1 MQVTKENVRS
11 IVENYLKENKIRFEI
26 VDSDSEICSYQ
37 LFVSTLIGGI
47 QIEYSLDDPE
57 DNYVVAQLYIVDN
70 DDLYDGQW
78 DNENNDSES
87 LEDEIF
93 GLLEKVR
100 ELNRVVSKVEKKIED
115 IKEICK
121 EAELDHEVFIRIQ
134 YNFDNE

>member
-11 IVENYLKENKIRFEI
+11 IVENYLRENKIRFEI
-26 VDSDSEICSYQ
+26 VDSDSEVCLFK

-57 DNYVVAQLYIVDN
+57 DNLVIAQLSIIDN

-100 ELNRVVSKVEKKIED
+100 ELNKIISKVERKIED

-121 EAELDHEVFIRIQ
+121 EAELDHEVFIRVQ
-134 YNFDNE
+134 YDFDKN

>member
-11 IVENYLKENKIRFEI
+11 IVENYLRENKIRFEI
-26 VDSDSEICSYQ
+26 VDSDSEICSYK
-37 LFVSTLIGGI
+37 LFVSTLIGVI

-70 DDLYDGQW
+70 KYLYDGQW

-100 ELNRVVSKVEKKIED
+100 ELNKVISKVERKIED

-121 EAELDHEVFIRIQ
+121 EVELDHEIFIRVQ
-134 YNFDNE
+134 YDFDND

>member
-1 MQVTKENVRS
+1 MEVTKHNVLS

-26 VDSDSEICSYQ
+26 VDSDSEICLYQ
-37 LFVSTLIGGI
+37 LFVSSLIGGI

-78 DNENNDSES
+78 NNENNDSES

-93 GLLEKVR
+93 GLLERVR
-100 ELNRVVSKVEKKIED
+100 ELNKVISKVERKIED

-121 EAELDHEVFIRIQ
+121 EVELDHEIFIRVQ
-134 YNFDNE
+134 YDFDKD